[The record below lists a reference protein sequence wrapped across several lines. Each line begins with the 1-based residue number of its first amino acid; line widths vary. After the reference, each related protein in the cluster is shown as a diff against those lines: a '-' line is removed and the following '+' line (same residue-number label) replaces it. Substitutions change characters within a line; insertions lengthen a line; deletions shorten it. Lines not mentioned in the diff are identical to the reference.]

1 MLINNIN
8 LFKPQ
13 VMRKLLLFLI
23 VITFLIPKQITA
35 QNDGA
40 AAAAV
45 VGGLLAIGAGI
56 AAVEQMKEQAELT
69 ATEWVLSNQPELNSF
84 SLKTIDFDGKKVKDM
99 SSTSVISF
107 KIQEFKPENDPVLD
121 GRKQVLFGFTS
132 RGWISEYGIDF
143 DKIRWYLIDDAE
155 WMNMM
160 VAYVKVSSEEKDEN
174 LLKEKL
180 LEGKVVNK
188 GVKVKSKLVIPFFKL
203 TGDMYVVTDYSPEM
217 KLLYNERSLGIYLKE
232 TMDLVQ
238 IGRGDII
245 KIHEFF
251 FDED

>member
-1 MLINNIN
+1 M
-8 LFKPQ
+8 
-13 VMRKLLLFLI
+13 
-23 VITFLIPKQITA
+23 
-35 QNDGA
+35 
-40 AAAAV
+40 
-45 VGGLLAIGAGI
+45 
-56 AAVEQMKEQAELT
+56 E
-69 ATEWVLSNQPELNSF
+69 
-84 SLKTIDFDGKKVKDM
+84 KKVKDM

-107 KIQEFKPENDPVLD
+107 KIQEFKPEYEPELN

-132 RGWISEYGIDF
+132 RGWITQYGIDF
-143 DKIRWYLIDDAE
+143 DKIRWYLIDDSE

-160 VAYVKVSSEEKDEN
+160 VAYVKVSSEEKDES

-188 GVKVKSKLVIPFFKL
+188 GLKVKSKLVIPFFKL
-203 TGDMYVVTDYSPEM
+203 TGDMYVVTDYSPDM

-245 KIHEFF
+245 KIHDFF
-251 FDED
+251 FDEN